1 MKKRWLYS
9 DKYEIIQEILHM
21 QPQVDKSQS
30 RISGVQPMDIEGS
43 DQCCFGKLLADRD
56 CSISGSYTA
65 C

>member
-30 RISGVQPMDIEGS
+30 QISGVQPMDIV
-43 DQCCFGKLLADRD
+43 C
-56 CSISGSYTA
+56 
-65 C
+65 